1 MRKSLLKI
9 LTVGLTFLAPLVA
22 NGERYTISDVKG
34 NVTVKRADRW
44 NKVKKSAILSDTD
57 ILRLGGKS
65 SITLVDGVS
74 HLRVLTES
82 GENSVATMV
91 GKIDEQS
98 IFGRGMK
105 TIFSH
110 STGGRGQ
117 HGAGVRDMEPVSHA
131 ATEAVFAAIKEFG
144 AGAAMDAQSPLR
156 LSKVKQKKG
165 RYCFAV
171 TNAAQDSMYFNVV
184 HSGFDGKPSL
194 VYTLPQSIDCLVVA
208 PGETV
213 ELDFA
218 TFVESPG
225 RYAVVGCVQP
235 FSSYDIA
242 LYLQEGQDVLA
253 PHADWPKVIFSGVL

>member
-1 MRKSLLKI
+1 M
-9 LTVGLTFLAPLVA
+9 GLAFLAPLVA

-44 NKVKKSAILSDTD
+44 NKVKKSAILSDAD

-82 GENSVATMV
+82 GENSVANMV
-91 GKIDEQS
+91 SKIDERS
-98 IFGRGMK
+98 ILDRGIN

-117 HGAGVRDMEPVSHA
+117 HGAGVRDMGPVAHA
-131 ATEAVFAAIKEFG
+131 ATEAVFAAVKEFG

-156 LSKVKQKKG
+156 LSKVKQKKD

-184 HSGFDGKPSL
+184 YSGFEGKPTF
-194 VYTLPQSIDCLVVA
+194 VYALPQSVDCLVVA
-208 PGETV
+208 PGQTV

-218 TFVESPG
+218 TFAESQG
-225 RYAVVGCVQP
+225 RYAVVGCAQP

-242 LYLQEGQDVLA
+242 LYLKEGQDALA
-253 PHADWPKVIFSGVL
+253 AHADWPKVIMSGVH

>member
-1 MRKSLLKI
+1 MRKSLLEF
-9 LTVGLTFLAPLVA
+9 LTMGLAFLVPLVA

-34 NVTVKRADRW
+34 DVAVKRADRW
-44 NKVKKSAILSDTD
+44 NKVKKSAILSDED

-74 HLRVLTES
+74 HLRVLTGS
-82 GENSVATMV
+82 GENSVAAMV
-91 GKIDEQS
+91 GRIDEQS
-98 IFGRGMK
+98 IFGRGVK

-117 HGAGVRDMEPVSHA
+117 HGAGVRDMGPVSHA
-131 ATEAVFAAIKEFG
+131 ATEAVFAAVKEFG
-144 AGAAMDAQSPLR
+144 AGGAMDVQSPLR

-194 VYTLPQSIDCLVVA
+194 VYSLPQSVDCLVVA

-218 TFVESPG
+218 TFAESSG
-225 RYAVVGCVQP
+225 RYAVVGCAQP
-235 FSSYDIA
+235 FSPYDIE
-242 LYLQEGQDVLA
+242 LYIKEGQDALA
-253 PHADWPKVIFSGVL
+253 AHADWPEVIMSGVH